1 MPSWPIHLALANKI
15 NKNLNLG
22 DEFILGNV
30 MPDILDG
37 YAIDSPSTITKK
49 HETHFRRPG
58 DGHVDITKFLETY
71 KEEMHNPLVL
81 GYLSH
86 IMADNYFNTYTYTHH
101 VSCNNKQKTIILKD
115 GTIIKNYQGKPY
127 LIKQSD
133 FKIFDRKLIN
143 ENLLPTINMITPNN
157 PIKEC
162 PITDKDIQ
170 KTILK
175 INNLANEKEKYDKNN
190 YQMFTEEELQQ
201 VFDDCYKEIL
211 NKLKALK

>member
-15 NKNLNLG
+15 NKNLSLG
-22 DEFILGNV
+22 DEFIFGNV

-49 HETHFRRPG
+49 YETHFRRPG

-101 VSCNNKQKTIILKD
+101 VTCNNRQKTLILKD
-115 GTIIKNYQGKPY
+115 GTIIENYQGKPY

-201 VFDDCYKEIL
+201 VFSACYKEIL